1 MELLPEGAVLAD
13 RGVGVVAG
21 HRGLQHEVVVR
32 AVPQAE
38 VGAPVR
44 HVEADRTA
52 LLEEL
57 ADRPAHAVR
66 RPHMVPLAPV
76 VEPAAPELAA
86 HERLPVPTQGG
97 RHRHPGA
104 ESERRHRARHA
115 PVRDHVRSDPV
126 GRRQHLHHAPSP
138 EPVTQVGEVGGV
150 AAERSVLV
158 LDLDRHDRPA
168 VRGLQGREPRKQR
181 VVPGIDGGEER
192 GIARP
197 QRRDPPGEPEGET
210 AVGPLRADIG
220 ARPEEHVETDLA
232 GQPHEALDVLPAVEA
247 DVPFDPFVEVPGDI
261 GVDRVRAHRGEP
273 AQAVLP
279 LVRVHAE
286 IVDRAR
292 QDAVRRTV
300 AEDLPVAPGQGG
312 GAGGGGVCRRGDGGG
327 EAVGSRGEKVGH
339 CTPS

>member
-1 MELLPEGAVLAD
+1 MI
-13 RGVGVVAG
+13 
-21 HRGLQHEVVVR
+21 R

-44 HVEADRTA
+44 HVEADRAA
-52 LLEEL
+52 LVEEL

-66 RPHMVPLAPV
+66 RAHVVPLAPV
-76 VEPAAPELAA
+76 IEPAAPELAA

-104 ESERRHRARHA
+104 ERERRHRARHA
-115 PVRDHVRSDPV
+115 PVRDHVRGDPV
-126 GRRQHLHHAPSP
+126 RRRQHLHHAPSP

-168 VRGLQGREPRKQR
+168 VRRLQGHEPREQR
-181 VVPGIDGGEER
+181 VVPGVDGGEER
-192 GIARP
+192 GIAGP
-197 QRRDPPGEPEGET
+197 QRRDPAGEPEGQP
-210 AVGPLRADIG
+210 AVRPLRADVG
-220 ARPEEHVETDLA
+220 ARPQEDVEADLS

-247 DVPFDPFVEVPGDI
+247 DVPFDPLVEVPGDV
-261 GVDRVRAHRGEP
+261 GVDRVRAHRSEP

-279 LVRVHAE
+279 LVGVHAE
-286 IVDRAR
+286 VVDRPR
-292 QDAVRRTV
+292 QDAVRHTV
-300 AEDLPVAPGQGG
+300 AEDLPIAPGQGG
-312 GAGGGGVCRRGDGGG
+312 SAGDSGISRRGDGGG
-327 EAVGSRGEKVGH
+327 GAVGSRGEKVGH